1 MATQFRPKP
10 PGMFWPRSSN
20 AAIADTCAFLAPV
33 KLWQH
38 CALLPVLH
46 WLTEGAPPL
55 RTGVAEAAVLLA
67 AEMATIKET
76 MGL

>member
-1 MATQFRPKP
+1 MAT
-10 PGMFWPRSSN
+10 
-20 AAIADTCAFLAPV
+20 ADTSELLVPV

-46 WLTEGAPPL
+46 WLTEGVPPL